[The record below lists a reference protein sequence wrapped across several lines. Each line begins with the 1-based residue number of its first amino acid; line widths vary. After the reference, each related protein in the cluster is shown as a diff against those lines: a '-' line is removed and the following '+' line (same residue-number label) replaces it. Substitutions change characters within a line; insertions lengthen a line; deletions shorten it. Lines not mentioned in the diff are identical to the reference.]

1 MRGGRGHPN
10 ASRSAEVVSSAMP
23 NAALATI
30 AVAAHSM
37 LAADAVELVRL
48 IGASHVWTAVTLK

>member
-1 MRGGRGHPN
+1 
-10 ASRSAEVVSSAMP
+10 MP

-30 AVAAHSM
+30 AGAAHSM